1 MCQNTECTKV
11 SKGQQDG
18 EINKKHLFHKKMSN
32 QSTKFKIAIK
42 AQSKDFL
49 TQCHRE
55 HKKEFRSLIHL
66 FSIDKSST
74 IPFFQ
79 MVKNKHQ
86 GAALSCASSL
96 QRFPTNK
103 ISMVVKGNTHL
114 TLNNKNSNCHNILIL
129 AIMVDMVSWFFLN
142 FTKITPI
149 CQSSSSCSSLVWSQ
163 KFFPSKESYFCWNP
177 SVPHY
182 LHCKNSFTFWLQT
195 RVRTKRYW
203 LQTIPIWFLPNQS
216 IFHTPFSLNTF
227 AAS

>member
-86 GAALSCASSL
+86 GAALSCTSSL

-129 AIMVDMVSWFFLN
+129 AIMVDMVS
-142 FTKITPI
+142 
-149 CQSSSSCSSLVWSQ
+149 
-163 KFFPSKESYFCWNP
+163 
-177 SVPHY
+177 
-182 LHCKNSFTFWLQT
+182 
-195 RVRTKRYW
+195 
-203 LQTIPIWFLPNQS
+203 
-216 IFHTPFSLNTF
+216 
-227 AAS
+227 